1 MPIVLKLGG
10 AVVDDA
16 QTLQAVTDAW
26 NSRPD
31 GAESWSLVHGGGP
44 QLDAALR
51 EVQGPAVKIAGLR
64 VTSPAGA
71 EAALKTLD
79 GIGAALAAALV
90 ERNVPAVHVPASLQL
105 LRAIRK
111 RVPDGDLG
119 RVGTP
124 LHFNVQGLAELVP
137 PGTLAVVTPIGWDE
151 EGPLNINADEAAS
164 ALAGAIQ
171 AARLVLAT
179 DVDHVLD
186 AQGLAIEAL
195 TAESARELI
204 NSGVA
209 KGGMIPKLESA
220 LLALDHGAAEVVI
233 GRAAAAWSGQGTR
246 VRAKTPLPAAWD
258 DVMLNNYGT
267 PALTLT
273 HGQGSRVWDH
283 EERAY
288 VDLLGGIAVN
298 ILGHA
303 HPAVTAAA
311 KQQIDVL
318 MHTSNLYAHLPGLA
332 LAKRLR
338 AWAPG
343 HRVFFANSG
352 TEANE
357 AALKLVRRHAH
368 ATQRPDGVVLA
379 FHNGFHGRTAGALAL
394 TGQPKYQKDFAPLP
408 GQIVHVA
415 YNDSAAIEAA
425 FAQHKIVGVVAEAI
439 QGEGGIVPLTQEAAD
454 TIQRLCTE
462 HNALLVLDEV
472 QTGVGRTGRFFAFEH
487 FRLDPD
493 VITLAKGI
501 AGGLPLGVALIRDEL
516 APLLGPGS
524 HGTTFGGNPV
534 SCAAANAVLQ
544 ALEDE
549 DLLALAARK
558 GALIERLL
566 DDAGIQHRGIG
577 LLQGIPHDDPATIV
591 ARGRQLGV
599 LVGQAGKAVRLAPA
613 LNIPEGLLLDALG
626 RVVSELAQPPSPA

>member
-1 MPIVLKLGG
+1 M
-10 AVVDDA
+10 DDTA
-16 QTLQAVTDAW
+16 TLQAVVDAW
-26 NSRPD
+26 NARPD
-31 GAESWSLVHGGGP
+31 DSESWSLVHGGGP

-71 EAALKTLD
+71 DAALKTLD
-79 GIGAALAAALV
+79 GIGAALAAALA
-90 ERNVPAVHVPASLQL
+90 ERGVPAVHVPASLQL
-105 LRAIRK
+105 LRAITK

-124 LHFNVQGLAELVP
+124 LRFDVQSLADLVP
-137 PGTLAVVTPIGWDE
+137 PGTLAVVTPIGWDD

-186 AQGLAIEAL
+186 AQGQAIEAL
-195 TAESARELI
+195 TAESARDLI
-204 NSGVA
+204 ASGVA

-220 LLALDHGAAEVVI
+220 LLALTHGASEVVI

-246 VRAKTPLPAAWD
+246 VRAKVPLPAQWD

-288 VDLLGGIAVN
+288 TDLLGGIAVN

-311 KQQIDVL
+311 KAQLDTL
-318 MHTSNLYAHLPGLA
+318 MHTSNLYAHLPGLQ

-338 AWAPG
+338 DRAPG

-357 AALKLVRRHAH
+357 AALKLIRRHAH
-368 ATQRPDGVVLA
+368 ATDRADGIVLA
-379 FHNGFHGRTAGALAL
+379 FTNGFHGRTAGALAL

-415 YNDSAAIEAA
+415 YNDVAAIQAA
-425 FAQHKIVGVVAEAI
+425 FADNKVVGVFTEAI

-454 TIQRLCTE
+454 TIQALCRE

-487 FRLDPD
+487 FGLDPD

-501 AGGLPLGVALIRDEL
+501 AGGLPLGVALIRDDL
-516 APLLGPGS
+516 AALLGPGS

-544 ALEDE
+544 TLEDE
-549 DLLALAARK
+549 DLVALASRK

-566 DDAGIQHRGIG
+566 DDAGIAHRGMG
-577 LLQGIPHDDPATIV
+577 LLQGILHDDPGAVV
-591 ARGRQLGV
+591 AQARQGGV

-613 LNIPEGLLLDALG
+613 LNISEGVLLEAVQ
-626 RVVSELAQPPSPA
+626 RVVAGLSPAPAR